1 MRPAQAGLLRLALIL
16 LSSPVEL
23 KFHVDGLNQSKS
35 VRSEKMKE
43 ESRRRAGRAEPRTS
57 RSGQDAGDAA
67 GPPSLTLMDSQN
79 EAPGQKLQPQTSFHS
94 RLLSIKPEI
103 HICPNPNH
111 QFHVINNLN
120 G

>member
-1 MRPAQAGLLRLALIL
+1 MHLFMRPAQAGLLRLALIL

-23 KFHVDGLNQSKS
+23 KFHVDGLNQSKA

-43 ESRRRAGRAEPRTS
+43 KSRRRAGTAEPRTS
-57 RSGQDAGDAA
+57 RSGQDAGDAGHKAA

-79 EAPGQKLQPQTSFHS
+79 EAPGQKLQPPTSFHS

-103 HICPNPNH
+103 HIC
-111 QFHVINNLN
+111 
-120 G
+120 